1 MEAREDQV
9 RERSSFLSTFIMQT
23 RDRFTKTGSGYTQ
36 SSESTQK
43 QTVFFF
49 KKGAAAARQ
58 GGRQENARFFGDA
71 ISC

>member
-1 MEAREDQV
+1 
-9 RERSSFLSTFIMQT
+9 MQT